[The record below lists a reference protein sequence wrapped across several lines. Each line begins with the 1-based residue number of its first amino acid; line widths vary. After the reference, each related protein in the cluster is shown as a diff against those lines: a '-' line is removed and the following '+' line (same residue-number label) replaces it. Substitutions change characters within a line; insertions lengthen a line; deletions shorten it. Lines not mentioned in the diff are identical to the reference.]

1 MTIEEIRVLAN
12 GYFAGQDVSDEV
24 KDAWVKGVL
33 YGIKNYSAFTSL

>member
-24 KDAWVKGVL
+24 KEAWVKGVL

>member
-12 GYFAGQDVSDEV
+12 GYFAGQGVSDEV

>member
-1 MTIEEIRVLAN
+1 MKIEEIRVLAN

-33 YGIKNYSAFTSL
+33 YGVRNYSAFTSL

>member
-1 MTIEEIRVLAN
+1 MTIEEIRILAN

>member
-1 MTIEEIRVLAN
+1 MKIEEIRILAN

-33 YGIKNYSAFTSL
+33 YGVRNYSAFTSL